1 MDEVVKQI
9 NMLAPQVEMLS
20 SAFEPLVEMFSQYL
34 ESMGIKMKVGAV
46 YLRKRKK
53 LVYGVIFEGEEE
65 ALKKIMPYL
74 GGVAGVGGKEEET
87 E

>member
-1 MDEVVKQI
+1 
-9 NMLAPQVEMLS
+9 
-20 SAFEPLVEMFSQYL
+20 
-34 ESMGIKMKVGAV
+34 MGIKMKVGAV

-65 ALKKIMPYL
+65 DLKKIMPYI
-74 GGVAGVGGKEEET
+74 GGVAGVTGKEEET